1 MPAVMEQGTLKVNA
15 NTEKYMTFTLSGE
28 CYGIEISLLEEVIG
42 ELPVTPIPN
51 TPSFIKG
58 VINLRGRI
66 VPVIDLRIK
75 LRMKLVELGHESCI
89 LVLKIPVRNG
99 VFNMGMIVEQVHDIR
114 DVETNQI
121 SEPPNF
127 GVKVNTSFLDGV
139 IKEGDKQAILL
150 LNAVKALTTKE
161 IEQVK
166 KTAETDSN

>member
-1 MPAVMEQGTLKVNA
+1 MPVAMENSTSTANA
-15 NTEKYMTFTLSGE
+15 NTGKYMTFTLSGE

-99 VFNMGMIVEQVHDIR
+99 VFNMGMIVEHVHDIR
-114 DVETNQI
+114 GVDAKQI

-127 GVKVNTSFLDGV
+127 GVKVNTSFLNGV
-139 IKEGDKQAILL
+139 VKEGEKQAILL

-166 KTAETDSN
+166 KTTETDAK

>member
-1 MPAVMEQGTLKVNA
+1 MPAVMEKSVPVVNA
-15 NTEKYMTFTLSGE
+15 KAGKYMTFTLSNE
-28 CYGIEISLLEEVIG
+28 CYGIEIALLEEVIG
-42 ELPVTPIPN
+42 ELPITPIPN

-75 LRMKLVELGHESCI
+75 LKMKLVELGRESCI

-99 VFNMGMIVEQVHDIR
+99 VFNMGMLVEQVHDIR
-114 DVETNQI
+114 DIDAKHI

-139 IKEGDKQAILL
+139 VKEDEKQAILL

-161 IEQVK
+161 IQQVK
-166 KTAETDSN
+166 RTAEADAK